1 MTVQVPRTK
10 AHRLTLTS
18 GSGDERHDEETVKI
32 SPSLSDPKGR
42 SRFPKCGLEE
52 IKRDRIERNAAIKDA
67 R

>member
-18 GSGDERHDEETVKI
+18 GSGDERHDEEI